1 MLFCAHNLRG
11 LLISFFALSNLYASS
26 FEKDDTD
33 NTPNYHGCLSC
44 EINNPCSLSLPKD
57 HPFFLAITDEKL
69 QEQLTALP
77 LKPLVA
83 DLTLAQGENLIQ
95 ALIQIRDNSVRT
107 HVVKLLQKDE
117 LRLVY
122 KEYLPALVTFL
133 SGIDVS
139 IKRIIAAYLAEKSLE
154 QAICFVQGQHFPSS
168 DFSRP
173 LKIYGPK
180 EHGW

>member
-95 ALIQIRDNSVRT
+95 ALIQI
-107 HVVKLLQKDE
+107 E